1 MSPRGLVPAF
11 AALALVLAVP
21 AYAHTYEFDTVPDAA
36 GDGDP
41 DITRVVAGSNSTGA
55 ITFVVGIGNRT
66 ELAATELVQ
75 VLIDADNNPAT
86 GQPPNGVE
94 YELEMDAQDVKL
106 MHWSGSS
113 FDRVASQTAYGYI
126 YNGFRMSVNKSN
138 TCMWLDDVLLVE
150 RLAVGA
156 IADGMDGELVAV
168 LHREPRGLFDL
179 DDLGRLEPLRLRL
192 VRVRRQQPGAARAER
207 AVDRLLDRADG
218 EVAVAVADHLVLR
231 ELRRDRLVSLPHHHP
246 QAHADL
252 PFVDHLLHAI
262 DGRRDPNRR
271 PGKW

>member
-41 DITRVVAGSNSTGA
+41 DITRVITGSNSTGA

-126 YNGFRMSVNKSN
+126 YNGFRMSVNKSEVGGVPN
-138 TCMWLDDVLLVE
+138 GSFRYWVHTASGTKSDDSTTSPHAMSAQV
-150 RLAVGA
+150 
-156 IADGMDGELVAV
+156 
-168 LHREPRGLFDL
+168 
-179 DDLGRLEPLRLRL
+179 LRLRIAQFASSKSVKAGKQYL
-192 VRVRRQQPGAARAER
+192 AAMRVFRSDLNENTSAGLIRCVAKLGKKTLKVAAVFPEDIAGCIGTAPKAAKKKTIKLTLSLELDGAR
-207 AVDRLLDRADG
+207 
-218 EVAVAVADHLVLR
+218 
-231 ELRRDRLVSLPHHHP
+231 VSRT
-246 QAHADL
+246 
-252 PFVDHLLHAI
+252 VSV
-262 DGRRDPNRR
+262 
-271 PGKW
+271 KVT